1 MNQSPDFLNR
11 NADPAKPTSPQRIL
25 LLSAYEAHSHR
36 QWRETLTAMFPEKH
50 WTCLSLP
57 PRHFAWRIRGNS
69 LSWAFNHREL
79 LGDNYDLVIAT
90 SLCDLSSLRGFV
102 PALAETPTLVYFHE
116 NQFAYPVGDDQHAS
130 VEPQIIN
137 LYTALC
143 ADHIAFNSHWNR
155 DSFLTGVSG
164 LLKKLPDHV
173 PPGLPEGLLARSSV
187 VPVPLPDNL
196 FNRSQIRAPGEVLQ
210 ESTQEV
216 LQIVWNH
223 RHEYDKGP
231 ALLLAI
237 VRELIQRQISFRLHL
252 LGQQFRRQPAEFA
265 QIHTLLS
272 AYCVQQGLTPGHQGW
287 LADRSTYEQVLQQS
301 DIVLSTALHDFQGL
315 SMLEAAALGCLP
327 VAPNALAYP
336 EYFDRKYLYCADAR
350 DSGAQAADA
359 VDTLL
364 RIAPGGR
371 EPAQPPSVHY
381 LSASSLRAD
390 WQTLF
395 DDVAVAAKDLSR
407 HGAKG

>member
-1 MNQSPDFLNR
+1 MNQSPDFLKT
-11 NADPAKPTSPQRIL
+11 NAGPAKPPSPQRIL
-25 LLSAYEAHSHR
+25 LLSAYDASSHR
-36 QWRETLTAMFPEKH
+36 QWRETLMAMFPDRH

-79 LGDNYDLVIAT
+79 LSDNYDLVIAT

-102 PALAETPTLVYFHE
+102 PALAQIPTLVYFHE
-116 NQFAYPVGDDQHAS
+116 NQFAYPAADDQHPG
-130 VEPQIIN
+130 VEPRIIN

-143 ADHIAFNSHWNR
+143 ADHIAFNSQWNR
-155 DSFLTGVSG
+155 SSFLAGVSE

-173 PPGLPEGLLARSSV
+173 PPGLPESLLARSSV
-187 VPVPLPDNL
+187 LPVPLPDHL
-196 FNRSQIRAPGEVLQ
+196 FDRPRTRTVGDIV
-210 ESTQEV
+210 
-216 LQIVWNH
+216 QIVWNH

-231 ALLLAI
+231 ALLLAV
-237 VRELIQRQISFRLHL
+237 VRELIQRQIRFRLHL

-272 AYCVQQGLTPGHQGW
+272 AYGEQQNITPGHHGW
-287 LADRSTYEQVLQQS
+287 LADRGAYEDILQQS

-327 VAPNALAYP
+327 VAPDALAYP
-336 EYFDRKYLYCADAR
+336 EYFDHCYLYSADYR
-350 DSGAQAADA
+350 DPDAQAAAA

-364 RIAPGGR
+364 RIAPGGQA
-371 EPAQPPSVHY
+371 PAQPPALNH
-381 LSASSLRAD
+381 LSASSLRGD
-390 WQTLF
+390 WQALLDGVTT
-395 DDVAVAAKDLSR
+395 AAKDLSR